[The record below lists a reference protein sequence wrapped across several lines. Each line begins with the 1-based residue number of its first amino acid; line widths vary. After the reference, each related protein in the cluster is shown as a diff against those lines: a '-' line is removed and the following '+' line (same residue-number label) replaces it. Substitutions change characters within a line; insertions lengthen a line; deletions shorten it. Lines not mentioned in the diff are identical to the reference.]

1 MAKKKGQV
9 IIVTALILALLM
21 LAIST
26 NLHITSITYQSLYY
40 DDTKEV
46 IDNINQDLNRILQ
59 RILAESSQQY
69 YKGSSIETLYSQAQD
84 NLSYWLQSIIVAYS
98 SKGIQIN
105 VAKGNII
112 NLDWKNGI
120 SQVNLSISLNLVYLN
135 FYNWNKNY
143 IQYLKISDIILAPNR
158 QEIQFKLSRENGL
171 PGEIFNSTSC
181 WLYLD
186 STKIDYT
193 SIESTDAGT
202 YIIELKNQI
211 PNVPPPEITLYVKDK
226 RGFYVG
232 VQTGLTTSIILKER
246 PAFFYTDFSTNP
258 SSKSMTLY
266 GISWDG
272 SSMLCGQNSTG
283 SVVINK
289 NLREN
294 SNATRLWF
302 LQKIYVNSTDTF
314 FNNISI
320 YYKHGN
326 EFRVINYCLQ
336 LYKGQLYIFKD
347 NVQKSGPSNIS
358 IGETKEWLTLLF
370 YIDEFSNKSKNYNL
384 LNLTVY
390 SPSGLKINSTNFG
403 DDVTNLGKRINLT
416 LSFGYKNSK
425 NVCID
430 DLIVSESK
438 IASYCPLNVTF
449 EGLTGMNE
457 SYYVRINGTYN
468 GRPIILGEDNK
479 TTFNSNTLT
488 ATFDLTQY
496 PIIKDATVIVYFKQ
510 QQGDEINIIE
520 VARGSFDY
528 VVAGDYYSFVK

>member
-46 IDNINQDLNRILQ
+46 VDNINQDLNRILQ

-84 NLSYWLQSIIVAYS
+84 DLSYWLQSIIVAYS
-98 SKGIQIN
+98 SKGVQIK

-120 SQVNLSISLNLVYLN
+120 SQANLSISLNLAHLN
-135 FYNWNKNY
+135 FYNWSKNY
-143 IQYLKISDIILAPNR
+143 IQYLKISDVTLSPTYK
-158 QEIQFKLSRENGL
+158 EIYFKLSRENGL

-181 WLYLD
+181 WLFQGG
-186 STKIDYT
+186 TKIDYT
-193 SIESTDAGT
+193 SVESTGEGA
-202 YIIELKNQI
+202 YVIKLKKEI
-211 PNVPPPEITLYVKDK
+211 PKVPIKLYVKDK
-226 RGFYVG
+226 RCFYVG
-232 VQTGLTTSIILKER
+232 VETILATNIFLIER

-258 SSKSMTLY
+258 SSEIMKLNGFIWNGT
-266 GISWDG
+266 
-272 SSMLCGQNSTG
+272 MLCGQEQTG
-283 SVVINK
+283 SVIINK

-294 SNATRLWF
+294 SNATKLWF
-302 LQKIYVNSTDTF
+302 LQKIYVTSPGTF
-314 FNNISI
+314 FNNITVCYKSDDSVVSI
-320 YYKHGN
+320 VYSLKLS
-326 EFRVINYCLQ
+326 FTKQ
-336 LYKGQLYIFKD
+336 GQNIRLDRIYIYKD
-347 NVQKSGPSNIS
+347 NRLQVQNNININ
-358 IGETKEWLTLLF
+358 IGNNWLTLLSF
-370 YIDEFSNKSKNYNL
+370 IDESNNENQ
-384 LNLTVY
+384 LNLTVCY
-390 SPSGLKINSTNFG
+390 GNNPSISFPDKIDNSY
-403 DDVTNLGKRINLT
+403 KRINLT
-416 LSFGYKNSK
+416 LSFGYQNFKGIC
-425 NVCID
+425 VD
-430 DLIVSESK
+430 DLIVSESE
-438 IASYCPLNVTF
+438 IASYSPLKVTL
-449 EGLTGMNE
+449 EGLTGMDE

-468 GRPIILGEDNK
+468 GRPIILGKDNK

-496 PIIKDATVIVYFKQ
+496 PIIKNATIVVYFKQ
-510 QQGDEINIIE
+510 QQGNKINIIE